1 MSRILQAS
9 MEQSQIIE
17 LIGTL
22 TSEEKDQIRHFASNP
37 VFNQGKLKEY
47 VPRLLDICL
56 SYSQREHKNGL
67 EKKSVFAMLFPD
79 QSFIEGK
86 LEKIMVEAYKVVRKM
101 LTVSQYLQEENVFQ
115 QNFDYSKVLRRK
127 GLAALYL
134 RSLTRL
140 QKMQLENPYKTAN
153 FFYQQFLLET
163 AIHDEECF
171 NNQVKGDLNIPN
183 VLHALDIFA
192 HLNRLALLNR
202 YLLQQKAAKVE
213 VPDALVPQ
221 LEECNIPEIYLKE
234 SPSLRANFAVFN
246 LLKKDRPDTLD
257 IRTFYEMLQ
266 RYEQNLDKES
276 LQQFYTYLRNLC
288 ILVSAGDY
296 GNEEIALTLHDLYKD
311 NLTRGYLHYEGK
323 LHPSRYWAVTS
334 NAIRVKDF
342 DWAIDFIEKNKL
354 DLIGENETQD
364 IYRLNL
370 ANYLFGVGRFPECLD
385 NIPAS
390 SPFVDYLLRGKC
402 LEIKAYY
409 ELKSDLLSFKLEAFK
424 VFLSRTSPKLL
435 SDTNKQIH
443 SDFANLLHQIINS
456 LPGDPKR
463 SDLLLKRIQEKK
475 QAAEW
480 RWLLEKAKALK
491 SG

>member
-1 MSRILQAS
+1 
-9 MEQSQIIE
+9 
-17 LIGTL
+17 
-22 TSEEKDQIRHFASNP
+22 
-37 VFNQGKLKEY
+37 
-47 VPRLLDICL
+47 
-56 SYSQREHKNGL
+56 
-67 EKKSVFAMLFPD
+67 
-79 QSFIEGK
+79 
-86 LEKIMVEAYKVVRKM
+86 MVEVHKVVRKM
-101 LTVSQYLQEENVFQ
+101 LVVNQYLQEENEFQ
-115 QNFDYSKVLRRK
+115 QTFDYSKVLRRK
-127 GLAALYL
+127 GLAAQHLRYL
-134 RSLTRL
+134 KRL
-140 QKMQLENPYKTAN
+140 QKMQVDNPYKTAN
-153 FFYQQFLLET
+153 YFYQQFLLET

-171 NNQVKGDLNIPN
+171 NNQVKGNLNIPK
-183 VLHALDIFA
+183 VLHALDIFG

-213 VPDALVPQ
+213 VPDTITLQ
-221 LEECNIPEIYLKE
+221 LEECHIPENYLEE
-234 SPSLRANFAVFN
+234 SPSLRANYTIFT
-246 LLKKDRPDTLD
+246 LLKKDRLETSD
-257 IRTFYEMLQ
+257 IRTFYAMLQ

-288 ILVSAGDY
+288 ILVSARDY
-296 GNEEIALTLHDLYKD
+296 GNDEIALTLHELYKD

-342 DWAIDFIEKNKL
+342 NWAIEFIEKNKIN
-354 DLIGENETQD
+354 LIGENQTQD

-370 ANYLFGVGRFPECLD
+370 ANYLFGVGRFSECLD

-390 SPFVDYLLRGKC
+390 SPFVDYSLRGKC

-443 SDFANLLHQIINS
+443 SDFANLLHQLVYSN
-456 LPGDPKR
+456 PGDPKR
-463 SDLLLKRIQEKK
+463 SELLLKRIQEKR

-480 RWLLEKAKALK
+480 RWLLEKAKDLK
-491 SG
+491 SA

>member
-1 MSRILQAS
+1 
-9 MEQSQIIE
+9 MEQSQLLG

-22 TSEEKDQIRHFASNP
+22 TSTEKEQIIHFASNP

-56 SYSQREHKNGL
+56 NYSLHENKNGL
-67 EKKSVFAMLFPD
+67 EKKSVYAMLFPD
-79 QSFIEGK
+79 QAFIEGK
-86 LEKIMVEAYKVVRKM
+86 LEKIMVEAHKVVRKM
-101 LTVSQYLQEENVFQ
+101 LIVNQYLQEENEFQ
-115 QNFDYSKVLRRK
+115 QTFDYSKVLRRK
-127 GLAALYL
+127 GLAASDICN
-134 RSLTRL
+134 SLTRM

-153 FFYQQFLLET
+153 YFYQQFLLET

-183 VLHALDIFA
+183 VLHALEIFGYF
-192 HLNRLALLNR
+192 NRLALLNR

-213 VPDALVPQ
+213 VPDSIALQ
-221 LEECNIPEIYLKE
+221 LEECHIPENYLEE
-234 SPSLRANFAVFN
+234 SPSLRANYTIFN
-246 LLKKDRPDTLD
+246 LLKKDRPETSD
-257 IRTFYEMLQ
+257 IRTFYAMLQ
-266 RYEQNLDKES
+266 QYEQSLDKES
-276 LQQFYTYLRNLC
+276 LQQFYTYLRNLS

-296 GNEEIALTLHDLYKD
+296 GNDEVALTLHELYKD

-342 DWAIDFIEKNKL
+342 DWAFRFIEKNKF

-370 ANYLFGVGRFPECLD
+370 ANYFFGVGRFAECLD

-402 LEIKAYY
+402 LEIK
-409 ELKSDLLSFKLEAFK
+409 
-424 VFLSRTSPKLL
+424 SP
-435 SDTNKQIH
+435 TMN
-443 SDFANLLHQIINS
+443 
-456 LPGDPKR
+456 
-463 SDLLLKRIQEKK
+463 
-475 QAAEW
+475 
-480 RWLLEKAKALK
+480 
-491 SG
+491 